1 MNGIWWLKCKL
12 VFIFFSC
19 PIMRKREREA
29 YNCVIWQMVPL
40 LKVQSHLI
48 DGLLIGS
55 SKSVSFKVVPLY
67 GSPLMFH
74 NATACASHCWNIEIN
89 ALTVSQLTIS
99 RTQIISPNSRFPTT
113 VIYIIKVGT
122 CQNLSATYISN
133 FHFSISKQSN

>member
-1 MNGIWWLKCKL
+1 MNGICWLKCKL

-19 PIMRKREREA
+19 PIMRKRERKA

-55 SKSVSFKVVPLY
+55 SKSISFKAVPLY

-99 RTQIISPNSRFPTT
+99 HTQIIPPNSRFPTT